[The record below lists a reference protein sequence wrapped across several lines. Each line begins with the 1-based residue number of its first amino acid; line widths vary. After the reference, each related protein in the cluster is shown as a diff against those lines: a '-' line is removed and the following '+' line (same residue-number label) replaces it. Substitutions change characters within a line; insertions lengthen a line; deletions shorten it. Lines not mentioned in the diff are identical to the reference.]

1 MNGPPNLAVVT
12 EVYAVQFVDAIQPEE
27 ADCCRQVA
35 ALGGLIRQV
44 TALGGLIR
52 KVTALSGLTG
62 QVTVLGSF
70 TRQVAALG
78 GIIRQVLLFRSPI
91 LTAILL
97 ILYSSSEPCMHIAQ
111 VESPSLP
118 HGVHSLMARIPP
130 NLLCECHS
138 Q

>member
-1 MNGPPNLAVVT
+1 M
-12 EVYAVQFVDAIQPEE
+12 QFVDAIQPED

-35 ALGGLIRQV
+35 ALGGLSRQV
-44 TALGGLIR
+44 TALG
-52 KVTALSGLTG
+52 GLTG

-70 TRQVAALG
+70 TRLVAALG

-97 ILYSSSEPCMHIAQ
+97 ILYSSLEPCMHIAQ